1 MNNQPLH
8 GGVFQALIHFSANG
22 YCDCGCEVEGELPR
36 ANQGEIV
43 TQKSSVTFKP
53 TVNGSSI
60 SGKFALVAE
69 NGTST
74 QFSLRGGRYDIEFT
88 TKSRKLLLVG
98 RS

>member
-1 MNNQPLH
+1 MVFHYALNGSEDVT
-8 GGVFQALIHFSANG
+8 GGV
-22 YCDCGCEVEGELPR
+22 VVRR
-36 ANQGEIV
+36 ANQGEMV

-60 SGKFALVAE
+60 SGQFALVAE

-74 QFSLRGGRYDIEFT
+74 QFALRDGRYDIEFT

-98 RS
+98 RSYNHGHK

>member
-1 MNNQPLH
+1 M
-8 GGVFQALIHFSANG
+8 VFHYALYGSEDVTG
-22 YCDCGCEVEGELPR
+22 EVVVRR